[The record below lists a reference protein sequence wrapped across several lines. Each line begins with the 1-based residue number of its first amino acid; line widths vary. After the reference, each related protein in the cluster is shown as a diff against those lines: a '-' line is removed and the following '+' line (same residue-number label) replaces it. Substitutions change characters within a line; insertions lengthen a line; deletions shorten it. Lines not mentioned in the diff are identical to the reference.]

1 MGSVGE
7 EIANKYRPE
16 KLFSEYWIKRMG
28 ARKLDNLVSSDAAQV
43 AVRKPIVA
51 DHSRDHEESGEISI
65 PDKAMPLS
73 AEWVS
78 EELLLQ
84 TRNIWSQAYKRVISI
99 DEAIEILMNVK
110 RVAEVLIRIHKE
122 GHAI

>member
-1 MGSVGE
+1 
-7 EIANKYRPE
+7 
-16 KLFSEYWIKRMG
+16 MG
-28 ARKLDNLVSSDAAQV
+28 ARKLDNLVSSDATQV

-65 PDKAMPLS
+65 PDEAMPLS

-78 EELLLQ
+78 EELLLE

-110 RVAEVLIRIHKE
+110 LVAEVLIRIHKE

>member
-7 EIANKYRPE
+7 QIANKYRPE

-28 ARKLDNLVSSDAAQV
+28 ARKLDNLVSSGNPPAMA
-43 AVRKPIVA
+43 RKQIVA
-51 DHSRDHEESGEISI
+51 GHREESGEISI

-73 AEWVS
+73 AEWIS
-78 EELLLQ
+78 EELLLE

-122 GHAI
+122 DHVI

>member
-1 MGSVGE
+1 
-7 EIANKYRPE
+7 
-16 KLFSEYWIKRMG
+16 
-28 ARKLDNLVSSDAAQV
+28 LVSSHAVQV

-51 DHSRDHEESGEISI
+51 DHSRDNEESGEISI

-73 AEWVS
+73 AEWIS
-78 EELLLQ
+78 EELLFE

-110 RVAEVLIRIHKE
+110 RVAEVFIRIHKE
-122 GHAI
+122 GHML